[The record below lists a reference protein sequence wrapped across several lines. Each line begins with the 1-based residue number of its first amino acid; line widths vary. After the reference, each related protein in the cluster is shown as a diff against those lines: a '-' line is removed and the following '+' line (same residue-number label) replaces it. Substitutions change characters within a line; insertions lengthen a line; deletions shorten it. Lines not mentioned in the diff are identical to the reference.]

1 MIIYLLSRFLSAFQI
16 LCIAVLV
23 VDTLIAMYF
32 LTSTTIITSSLQNY
46 YAYAHLSI
54 DNNRTQQWIS
64 QRDGIKILFTYEPE
78 KPIIDAFTELK
89 FSVLNLTSGEH
100 LKDFMA
106 RVVVTN
112 GQRLF
117 KFENITVADGDF
129 SVKYIFPDDGTH
141 QVVTR
146 ISKETSILTLAA
158 FNVFVPHQSSPSIL
172 NPFPASSTVGSED
185 SRGLISR
192 IIVVIMLPVAIT
204 VVVVFML
211 RRGRRSKRKRKDN
224 A

>member
-1 MIIYLLSRFLSAFQI
+1 MF
-16 LCIAVLV
+16 
-23 VDTLIAMYF
+23 F
-32 LTSTTIITSSLQNY
+32 LTSTTTITFSLQNY
-46 YAYAHLSI
+46 YAYAHLSL

-78 KPIIDAFTELK
+78 KPIIDTFTELK
-89 FSVLNLTSGEH
+89 FSVLNLTSSEH

-141 QVVTR
+141 QIVTR
-146 ISKETSILTLAA
+146 ISKETSILTLAP

-172 NPFPASSTVGSED
+172 NPFPTSSTVGSDD
-185 SRGLISR
+185 SGVSISR

-204 VVVVFML
+204 IVLVFML

-224 A
+224 AS

>member
-1 MIIYLLSRFLSAFQI
+1 
-16 LCIAVLV
+16 
-23 VDTLIAMYF
+23 MYF
-32 LTSTTIITSSLQNY
+32 LTSTTTIPSSLQNY

-54 DNNRTQQWIS
+54 DDNRTQQWIS

-78 KPIIDAFTELK
+78 KPIIDTFTELK
-89 FSVLNLTSGEH
+89 FSVLNLTSSEH

-141 QVVTR
+141 QVITR
-146 ISKETSILTLAA
+146 ISKETSVLTLAT
-158 FNVFVPHQSSPSIL
+158 FNVLVPHQSSPSIL
-172 NPFPASSTVGSED
+172 NPFPASSTVGSDD
-185 SRGLISR
+185 SGVLISR
-192 IIVVIMLPVAIT
+192 IIVVIILPVAIT
-204 VVVVFML
+204 VVLVFML

>member
-1 MIIYLLSRFLSAFQI
+1 LSIFLSANQI
-16 LCIAVLV
+16 SYIVLLV
-23 VDTLIAMYF
+23 IDTLIAMYF
-32 LTSTTIITSSLQNY
+32 LTSTTTIPSSLQNY

-54 DNNRTQQWIS
+54 DDNRTQQWIS

-78 KPIIDAFTELK
+78 KPIIDTFTELK
-89 FSVLNLTSGEH
+89 FSVLNLTSSEH

-141 QVVTR
+141 QVITR
-146 ISKETSILTLAA
+146 ISKETSVLTLAT
-158 FNVFVPHQSSPSIL
+158 FNVLVPHQSSPSIL
-172 NPFPASSTVGSED
+172 NPFPASSTVGSDD
-185 SRGLISR
+185 SGVLISR

-204 VVVVFML
+204 VVLVFML

>member
-1 MIIYLLSRFLSAFQI
+1 MTFRI
-16 LCIAVLV
+16 LCIVFLV
-23 VDTLIAMYF
+23 FDILISICF
-32 LTSTTIITSSLQNY
+32 FISTTIILSPLQIH
-46 YAYAHLSI
+46 YAYAHLPI
-54 DNNRTQQWIS
+54 DSNRTQQWIS
-64 QRDGIKILFTYEPE
+64 QRDGIKILFLYEPE
-78 KPIIDAFTELK
+78 KPIIDTFTELK
-89 FSVLNLTSGEH
+89 FSILNLTSSEH

-146 ISKETSILTLAA
+146 ISKGTSVLTLAT

-172 NPFPASSTVGSED
+172 NPFPLASSVVGSND
-185 SRGLISR
+185 DTGVLISR
-192 IIVVIMLPVAIT
+192 IVVVMLLPVAIT
-204 VVVVFML
+204 VVLVFML
-211 RRGRRSKRKRKDN
+211 RRGRPSKRKRREN
-224 A
+224 IG

>member
-1 MIIYLLSRFLSAFQI
+1 MSIFLSANQI
-16 LCIAVLV
+16 SYIVLLV
-23 VDTLIAMYF
+23 IDTLIAMYF
-32 LTSTTIITSSLQNY
+32 LTSTTTIPSSLQNY

-54 DNNRTQQWIS
+54 DDNRTQQWIS

-78 KPIIDAFTELK
+78 KPIIDTFTELK
-89 FSVLNLTSGEH
+89 FSVLNLTSSEH

-141 QVVTR
+141 QVITR
-146 ISKETSILTLAA
+146 ISKETSVLTLAT

-172 NPFPASSTVGSED
+172 NPFPASSTVGSDD
-185 SRGLISR
+185 SGVLISR

-204 VVVVFML
+204 VVLVFML

>member
-1 MIIYLLSRFLSAFQI
+1 MTFRI
-16 LCIAVLV
+16 LCIVFLV
-23 VDTLIAMYF
+23 FDILISMCF
-32 LTSTTIITSSLQNY
+32 FISTTIILSPLQIH
-46 YAYAHLSI
+46 YAYAHLPI
-54 DNNRTQQWIS
+54 DSNRTQQWIS
-64 QRDGIKILFTYEPE
+64 QRDGIKILFLYEPE
-78 KPIIDAFTELK
+78 KPIIDTFTELK
-89 FSVLNLTSGEH
+89 FSVLNLTSSEH

-141 QVVTR
+141 QIVTR

-158 FNVFVPHQSSPSIL
+158 FNVFVAHQSSPSVL
-172 NPFPASSTVGSED
+172 NPFPASSTVGSDD
-185 SRGLISR
+185 SGVLISR
-192 IIVVIMLPVAIT
+192 IIVVIILPVAIT
-204 VVVVFML
+204 VVLVFML

>member
-1 MIIYLLSRFLSAFQI
+1 LSGFLSVFRI
-16 LCIAVLV
+16 LCIVLLV
-23 VDTLIAMYF
+23 LGILIAMCS
-32 LTSTTIITSSLQNY
+32 LTSTTIIRSSLQNY

-64 QRDGIKILFTYEPE
+64 QKDGIKILFTYEPE
-78 KPIIDAFTELK
+78 KPIIDTFTELK
-89 FSVLNLTSGEH
+89 FSVLNLTSSEH

-141 QVVTR
+141 QIVTR
-146 ISKETSILTLAA
+146 ISKETSVLTLAS
-158 FNVFVPHQSSPSIL
+158 FNVFVPHQSPPSIL
-172 NPFPASSTVGSED
+172 NPFPASSPVVGIDD
-185 SRGLISR
+185 SRVLINR
-192 IIVVIMLPVAIT
+192 IVVAILLPVAIT
-204 VVVVFML
+204 VVLVFML
-211 RRGRRSKRKRKDN
+211 RRGKSSKRKREDN

>member
-1 MIIYLLSRFLSAFQI
+1 
-16 LCIAVLV
+16 
-23 VDTLIAMYF
+23 MYF
-32 LTSTTIITSSLQNY
+32 LTSTTIIPSSLQNY

-54 DNNRTQQWIS
+54 DDNRTQQWIS

-78 KPIIDAFTELK
+78 KPIIDTFTELK
-89 FSVLNLTSGEH
+89 FSVLNLTSSEH

-141 QVVTR
+141 QVITR
-146 ISKETSILTLAA
+146 ISKETSVLTLAT
-158 FNVFVPHQSSPSIL
+158 FNVLVPHQSSPSIL
-172 NPFPASSTVGSED
+172 NPFPASSTVGSDD
-185 SRGLISR
+185 SGVLISR

-204 VVVVFML
+204 VVLVFML

>member
-1 MIIYLLSRFLSAFQI
+1 MTFRI
-16 LCIAVLV
+16 LCIVFLV
-23 VDTLIAMYF
+23 FDILISMCF
-32 LTSTTIITSSLQNY
+32 FISTTIILSPLQIH
-46 YAYAHLSI
+46 YAYAHLPI
-54 DNNRTQQWIS
+54 DSNRTQQWIS
-64 QRDGIKILFTYEPE
+64 QRDGIKILFLYEPE
-78 KPIIDAFTELK
+78 KPIIDTFTELK
-89 FSVLNLTSGEH
+89 FSVLNLTSSEH

-141 QVVTR
+141 QVITR
-146 ISKETSILTLAA
+146 ISKETSVLTLAT
-158 FNVFVPHQSSPSIL
+158 FNVLVPHQSSPSIL
-172 NPFPASSTVGSED
+172 NPFPASSTVGSDD
-185 SRGLISR
+185 SGVLISR

-204 VVVVFML
+204 VVLVFML

>member
-1 MIIYLLSRFLSAFQI
+1 
-16 LCIAVLV
+16 
-23 VDTLIAMYF
+23 MYF
-32 LTSTTIITSSLQNY
+32 LTSTTTIPSSLQNY

-54 DNNRTQQWIS
+54 DDNRTQQWIS

-78 KPIIDAFTELK
+78 KPIIDTFTELK
-89 FSVLNLTSGEH
+89 FSVLNLTSSEH

-141 QVVTR
+141 QVITR
-146 ISKETSILTLAA
+146 ISKETSVLTLAT
-158 FNVFVPHQSSPSIL
+158 FNVLVPHQSSPSIL
-172 NPFPASSTVGSED
+172 NPFPASSTVGSDD
-185 SRGLISR
+185 SGVLISR

-204 VVVVFML
+204 VVLVFML

>member
-1 MIIYLLSRFLSAFQI
+1 LSIFLSANQI
-16 LCIAVLV
+16 SYIVLLV
-23 VDTLIAMYF
+23 IDTLIAMYF
-32 LTSTTIITSSLQNY
+32 LTSTTTIPSSLQNY

-54 DNNRTQQWIS
+54 DDNRTQQWIS

-78 KPIIDAFTELK
+78 KPIIDTFTELK
-89 FSVLNLTSGEH
+89 FSVLNLTSSEH

-141 QVVTR
+141 QVITR
-146 ISKETSILTLAA
+146 ISKETSVLTLAT
-158 FNVFVPHQSSPSIL
+158 FNVLVPHQSSPSIL
-172 NPFPASSTVGSED
+172 NPFPASSTVGSDD
-185 SRGLISR
+185 SGVLISR
-192 IIVVIMLPVAIT
+192 IIVVIILPVAIT
-204 VVVVFML
+204 VVLVFML

>member
-1 MIIYLLSRFLSAFQI
+1 
-16 LCIAVLV
+16 
-23 VDTLIAMYF
+23 MYF
-32 LTSTTIITSSLQNY
+32 LTSTTTIPSSLQNY

-54 DNNRTQQWIS
+54 DDNRTQQWIS

-78 KPIIDAFTELK
+78 KPIIDTFTELK
-89 FSVLNLTSGEH
+89 FSVLNLTSSEH

-141 QVVTR
+141 QVITR
-146 ISKETSILTLAA
+146 ISKETSVLTLAT
-158 FNVFVPHQSSPSIL
+158 FNVLVPHQSSPSIL
-172 NPFPASSTVGSED
+172 NPFPASSTVGSDD
-185 SRGLISR
+185 SGVLISR

-204 VVVVFML
+204 VVVFML
-211 RRGRRSKRKRKDN
+211 KRGRRSKRKRKDN

>member
-1 MIIYLLSRFLSAFQI
+1 M
-16 LCIAVLV
+16 C
-23 VDTLIAMYF
+23 F
-32 LTSTTIITSSLQNY
+32 LTSTTTITSSLQNY

-78 KPIIDAFTELK
+78 KPIIDTFTELK
-89 FSVLNLTSGEH
+89 FSVLNLTSSEH

-141 QVVTR
+141 QIVTR

-158 FNVFVPHQSSPSIL
+158 FNVFVPHQSSPRIL
-172 NPFPASSTVGSED
+172 NPFPTSSTVGSDD
-185 SRGLISR
+185 SGVSISR

-204 VVVVFML
+204 IVLVFML
-211 RRGRRSKRKRKDN
+211 RRGRRSKGKRKDN
-224 A
+224 AS

>member
-1 MIIYLLSRFLSAFQI
+1 MSIFLSANQI
-16 LCIAVLV
+16 SYIVLLV
-23 VDTLIAMYF
+23 IDTLIAMYF
-32 LTSTTIITSSLQNY
+32 LTSTTTIPSSLQNY

-54 DNNRTQQWIS
+54 DDNRTQQWIS
-64 QRDGIKILFTYEPE
+64 QRDGIKILFIYEPE
-78 KPIIDAFTELK
+78 KPIIDTFTELK
-89 FSVLNLTSGEH
+89 FSVLNLTSSEH

-141 QVVTR
+141 QVITR
-146 ISKETSILTLAA
+146 ISKETSVLTLAT
-158 FNVFVPHQSSPSIL
+158 FNVLVPHQSSPSIL
-172 NPFPASSTVGSED
+172 NPFPASSTVGSDD
-185 SRGLISR
+185 SGVLISR
-192 IIVVIMLPVAIT
+192 IIVVIILPVAIT
-204 VVVVFML
+204 VVLVFML

>member
-1 MIIYLLSRFLSAFQI
+1 
-16 LCIAVLV
+16 
-23 VDTLIAMYF
+23 MYF
-32 LTSTTIITSSLQNY
+32 LTSTTTITSSLQNY

-78 KPIIDAFTELK
+78 KPIIDTFTELK
-89 FSVLNLTSGEH
+89 FSVLNLTSSEH
-100 LKDFMA
+100 LKNFMA

-141 QVVTR
+141 QIVTR

-158 FNVFVPHQSSPSIL
+158 FNVFVPHQPSPSIL
-172 NPFPASSTVGSED
+172 NPFPISSTVGSD
-185 SRGLISR
+185 DNGVSISR

-204 VVVVFML
+204 IVLVFML

-224 A
+224 AS

>member
-1 MIIYLLSRFLSAFQI
+1 LSRFLSAFQI
-16 LCIAVLV
+16 LCIALLV
-23 VDTLIAMYF
+23 VDTLIAMCF
-32 LTSTTIITSSLQNY
+32 LTSTTTITSSLQNY

-141 QVVTR
+141 QIVTR

-158 FNVFVPHQSSPSIL
+158 FNVLVPPQSSPSVL
-172 NPFPASSTVGSED
+172 NPFPTSSTVGSED
-185 SRGLISR
+185 SRVLINR
-192 IIVVIMLPVAIT
+192 IIVIIMLPVAIT

>member
-1 MIIYLLSRFLSAFQI
+1 MSGSLVTFRI
-16 LCIAVLV
+16 LCIVFLV
-23 VDTLIAMYF
+23 FDILISMCF
-32 LTSTTIITSSLQNY
+32 FISTTIILSPLQIH
-46 YAYAHLSI
+46 YAYAHLPI
-54 DNNRTQQWIS
+54 DSNRTQQWIS
-64 QRDGIKILFTYEPE
+64 QRDGIKILFLYEPE

-89 FSVLNLTSGEH
+89 FSVLNLTSSEH

-146 ISKETSILTLAA
+146 ISKGTSVLTLAI
-158 FNVFVPHQSSPSIL
+158 FNVFVPHQSPPSIL
-172 NPFPASSTVGSED
+172 NPFSSPSSIVGSND
-185 SRGLISR
+185 DTGVLISR
-192 IIVVIMLPVAIT
+192 IVVVILLPVAIT
-204 VVVVFML
+204 VVLVFML
-211 RRGRRSKRKRKDN
+211 RRGRSSKRKRREN
-224 A
+224 I